1 MASLASHIYKN
12 CAFTRMPAIGIE
24 AIRAAVVACVRGVN
38 KAFDEGVVTDSTQ
51 RSTRPQYTIDLERAG
66 VRSRWKPEARFLDF
80 QPTWTYGA
88 GMSEFAPSSKDPEI
102 SLRRDATVV
111 FQRSFTTARELR
123 AILPELQLVSASE
136 AATREAVAQAQRDQ
150 LLRACALDATVG
162 VMVMGALVKRVLD
175 AGVVADD
182 DAIVQALANAVKDVE
197 RSDLRGYARVALDMA
212 RRVQAAG
219 RGRRMD
225 AAVEALAR
233 VVAVLQ

>member
-1 MASLASHIYKN
+1 
-12 CAFTRMPAIGIE
+12 MPAIGIE

-38 KAFDEGVVTDSTQ
+38 KAFDEGVVTESTQ
-51 RSTRPQYTIDLERAG
+51 WRTRPQYTIDLERAG
-66 VRSRWKPEARFLDF
+66 VRSRRKPEARFLDF

-111 FQRSFTTARELR
+111 FCRSFTTAQELR
-123 AILPELQLVSASE
+123 AILPELELVSASE

-162 VMVMGALVKRVLD
+162 VMVMGALVKRVVN

-197 RSDLRGYARVALDMA
+197 RSDLRGYARVALDTA